1 MIDGDEKRGGNNM
14 TAEELEQFRH
24 VLEDLPE
31 SERSKIKAVLK
42 SGRLVSFV
50 TFLDAII
57 QFFERLGLIG
67 SWINNVLR
75 PILTGLI
82 VIVAAY
88 MVMTGKL
95 PLSELWK

>member
-1 MIDGDEKRGGNNM
+1 LSNTIFTE
-14 TAEELEQFRH
+14 AEVAQLRLILQSM
-24 VLEDLPE
+24 PE
-31 SERSKIKAVLK
+31 TERSKIKAIIK

-50 TFLDAII
+50 KFMDSII
-57 QFFERLGLIG
+57 QFFERLGIVG

-75 PILTGLI
+75 PILTSII

-95 PLSELWK
+95 PLSEFWK